1 MITGWIEATNQVF
14 YSLYLID
21 VLLRSYV
28 LRREWCYDPVEGVQ
42 FMNLF
47 DATLVVISTFELI
60 LLPAI
65 VSGGRINPRVVW
77 RYGACLH
84 SVVCMCVICALLS
97 LCDIVCHYVHI
108 RVKRS
113 LVRRLPS
120 YGPMSRAVLS
130 SCHHYAIIISSLHM
144 SSIMSSIMSS
154 SC

>member
-1 MITGWIEATNQVF
+1 MYVCMYVWFEATNQVF

-65 VSGGRINPRVVW
+65 VSGAGRINPRVVW
-77 RYGACLH
+77 SMFAFSGVY
-84 SVVCMCVICALLS
+84 VCVICALLS

-108 RVKRS
+108 RVKGS
-113 LVRRLPS
+113 LV
-120 YGPMSRAVLS
+120 
-130 SCHHYAIIISSLHM
+130 
-144 SSIMSSIMSS
+144 
-154 SC
+154 